1 MKTLESKRID
11 DLLHAI
17 LELRDQKEAKAFF
30 RDLLTESEL
39 IEASKRWQAA
49 KMLNDNISYTTI
61 VNVTG
66 LSSTTVA
73 RVSKWLQKGMGGYKL
88 MMNRMQDH

>member
-11 DLLHAI
+11 DLLYAI

-88 MMNRMQDH
+88 MMNRIQEH